1 MSIHNPYTQGTVIGK
16 PVFGNYN
23 PEFFQRRV
31 NAQFEQLRKNAPP
44 VQSADTPGA
53 GLKRA
58 LHFYADY
65 GGCGLWRM
73 TWPELLLN
81 GYGKAVVNSLTQMVS
96 DPNFYQPINAIKL
109 QRQAT
114 PDQYEFVKF
123 LKSLQG
129 EFGFKLIYEV
139 DDVVFGEDIPLYN
152 TSRVAFTDPVINETI
167 KKIINLCDEM
177 CVVSPYMRDYYK
189 RKTGK
194 QEINVIPNY
203 APKFWLHDFYNPIK
217 IDKNYVK
224 NKKKPVI
231 GYMGS
236 GTHFDPSNA
245 ANQQDDFAHV
255 IDAVIRTRNKFQWV
269 FLGGIPMKLLPYVHR
284 KEIIH
289 VPWVNIYEMP
299 RVFASLNVNA
309 VVAPIARNEF
319 NRAKSDIKMLEAGAL
334 GIPGVF
340 QNLEPYQA
348 APYKFDTGDEMIAQL
363 DRLLKDRNEYLK
375 QSEKA
380 RKMAE
385 KRWLDDHLDEHYEM
399 LFKMPNEK
407 RDSLSANGYN

>member
-1 MSIHNPYTQGTVIGK
+1 MLTPFSQGTVLGK
-16 PVFGNYN
+16 PAFGNYN
-23 PEFFQRRV
+23 PSFFQQRV
-31 NAQFEQLRKNAPP
+31 NEQFEQIRRANP
-44 VQSADTPGA
+44 VVNSTPEAPGA

-73 TWPELLLN
+73 TWPELLMN
-81 GYGKAVVNSLTQMVS
+81 GYGKAVVNGLTQMNA
-96 DPNFYQPINAIKL
+96 DPNFYRHIQAIKL

-123 LKSLQG
+123 LKNLQQQ
-129 EFGFKLIYEV
+129 FGFKMIYEI

-152 TSRVAFTDPVINETI
+152 TSRSAFTDPIINETI

-177 CVVSPYMRDYYK
+177 SVVSPYMRDYYR

-194 QEINVIPNY
+194 QEITVIPNY
-203 APKFWLHDFYNPIK
+203 APKFWLHDFYNPNK

-224 NKKKPVI
+224 NKKKPII

-236 GTHFDPSNA
+236 GTHFDPANA

-255 IDAVIRTRNKFQWV
+255 VEAIIRTRNKFQWV
-269 FLGGIPMKLLPYVHR
+269 FFGGVPMKLLPYVQR

-289 VPWVNIYEMP
+289 HPWANIYEMP
-299 RVFASLNVNA
+299 RVFASLGINA
-309 VVAPIARNEF
+309 VIAPLAHNEF

-340 QNLEPYQA
+340 QNLEPYQNA
-348 APYKFDTGDEMIAQL
+348 TFKFNTGDEMISQL
-363 DRLLKDRNEYLK
+363 DKLLRDRNEYLRH
-375 QSEKA
+375 SEKA
-380 RKMAE
+380 RKAAE
-385 KRWLDDHLDEHYEM
+385 KRWLDNHLDEHYEL
-399 LFKMPNEK
+399 LFKNYNEK
-407 RDSLSANGYN
+407 REFLDNNGYN

>member
-44 VQSADTPGA
+44 VQSADSSGA

-139 DDVVFGEDIPLYN
+139 DDVVIGEDIPLYN
-152 TSRVAFTDPVINETI
+152 TSRVAF
-167 KKIINLCDEM
+167 
-177 CVVSPYMRDYYK
+177 
-189 RKTGK
+189 
-194 QEINVIPNY
+194 NVIPNY